1 MNLKNGPVSDE
12 ERGPLMLS
20 YTPVNDAEVLLEN
33 QRKGIRQCTAVWISF
48 LAGGLIV
55 GSLVDSIY
63 NAGIFLIGAAVGVF
77 LATIRQR
84 VLRLPHLPER
94 PEHGTPQA
102 IAMGLVCG
110 LVAFMI
116 ERPAI
121 IAAMALVDSVVLING
136 APATCP
142 ARI

>member
-1 MNLKNGPVSDE
+1 GRLHRLVH
-12 ERGPLMLS
+12 RA
-20 YTPVNDAEVLLEN
+20 V
-33 QRKGIRQCTAVWISF
+33 RQCTAVWISF

-121 IAAMALVDSVVLING
+121 IAATALVDSVVLING

>member
-1 MNLKNGPVSDE
+1 
-12 ERGPLMLS
+12 
-20 YTPVNDAEVLLEN
+20 
-33 QRKGIRQCTAVWISF
+33 RQCTAVWISF

-102 IAMGLVCG
+102 IALGLVCG

-121 IAAMALVDSVVLING
+121 IAATALVDSVVLING
-136 APATCP
+136 DLSGRSCYPPRHATRSRDSRLPYLC
-142 ARI
+142 